1 MKQSLL
7 TRLAEQPHAL
17 NHLLFNLS
25 EDQIRQRPQPD
36 KWSIFE
42 NLAHL
47 GRYQEVFTDRL
58 QRIIA
63 NETPSFSRY
72 VADEDPGFADWTQL
86 SFPTL
91 VDRMHLE
98 RATLN
103 AFLSILHEEQL
114 MCVGL
119 HPAFGPMTVEGW
131 TEFFLLHE
139 AHHFFTILKLGGALR
154 TQEHPMG
161 FYFIADE

>member
-7 TRLAEQPHAL
+7 TRLANQPDAL
-17 NHLLFNLS
+17 EHLLFYLTD
-25 EDQIRQRPQPD
+25 EQIRQCPHPD

-47 GRYQEVFTDRL
+47 GRYQEIFSA
-58 QRIIA
+58 RIQQI
-63 NETPSFSRY
+63 NTEESPSFSRY
-72 VADEDPGFADWTQL
+72 IADEDPGFGDWTQL
-86 SFPTL
+86 SFDEL
-91 VDRMHLE
+91 VERLRGE

-114 MCVGL
+114 TRTGL
-119 HPAFGPMTVEGW
+119 HPAYGPMTVEGW

-139 AHHFFTILKLGGALR
+139 AHHFFTILKLGGSLR
-154 TQEHPMG
+154 TKEQPMG
-161 FYFIADE
+161 MYWLSNE